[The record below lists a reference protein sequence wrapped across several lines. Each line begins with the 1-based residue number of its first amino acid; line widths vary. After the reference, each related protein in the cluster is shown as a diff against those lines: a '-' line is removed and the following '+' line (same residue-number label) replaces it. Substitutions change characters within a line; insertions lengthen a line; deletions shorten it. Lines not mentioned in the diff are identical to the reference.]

1 MDLSLIKIIETLNF
15 DAVQESITSLKDKG
29 TDLERIKSS
38 IERVL
43 RTKALEFG
51 RSDIPVADVEAFV
64 KFVIGLAEKD
74 IGVSKENDKD
84 NSIFLFLGDF
94 FESF

>member
-1 MDLSLIKIIETLNF
+1 M
-15 DAVQESITSLKDKG
+15 
-29 TDLERIKSS
+29 ERIKSS
-38 IERVL
+38 VERVL

-74 IGVSKENDKD
+74 IGGSKENDKD
-84 NSIFLFLGDF
+84 NSIFFGKFLNVKCLGEFKDGPIF
-94 FESF
+94 